1 MSKIVQVRLRWAYAI
16 TPLTGVRA
24 TRLINY
30 EVSDEE
36 AKLMLERDKSRFFK
50 EVSGPAKV
58 SLIDNP
64 PAQQEEKP
72 VQEGIP
78 AQEEKPVEEP
88 TKDAATAE
96 VQPPADAPKKRGR
109 KKKIEPA

>member
-36 AKLMLERDKSRFFK
+36 AKLMLEQDKSRFFK
-50 EVSGPAKV
+50 EVSGPVKV

-72 VQEGIP
+72 V
-78 AQEEKPVEEP
+78 EEP
-88 TKDAATAE
+88 TKDATAE
-96 VQPPADAPKKRGR
+96 VQPPATEPKKRGR
-109 KKKIEPA
+109 KKKIELV